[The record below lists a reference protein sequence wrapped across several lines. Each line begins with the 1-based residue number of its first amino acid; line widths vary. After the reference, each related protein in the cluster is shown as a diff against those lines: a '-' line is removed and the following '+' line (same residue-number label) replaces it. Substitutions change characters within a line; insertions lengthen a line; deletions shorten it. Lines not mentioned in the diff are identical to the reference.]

1 MTVSAWGQETIFHY
15 VYSGAGTAPAVGE
28 TLTATGGTIL
38 VERSE
43 NSTKTLSTESFTY
56 DSSVPADMKIT
67 GGTKAIKFGT
77 SDVWFKLELTDGV
90 FKSGDIISI
99 DTGARLDGF
108 CSDAAITLGVGKVSD
123 EAQRLMDVTK
133 KSLYKAIG
141 QVKPGNRL
149 GDVQHA
155 VETFAISQ
163 GMGVVRDYCG
173 HGIGRNMHEEPS
185 IPNFGKPGTGPLLEK
200 GMVLA
205 IEPMLTAGT
214 FRVRELDDGWTV
226 VTRDGSYAAHFEHTV
241 AVTANGSEIFT
252 AFE

>member
-1 MTVSAWGQETIFHY
+1 MIEVKNEQELQRMRAAGKVTAAVLKLMTEMVRPGI
-15 VYSGAGTAPAVGE
+15 
-28 TLTATGGTIL
+28 
-38 VERSE
+38 
-43 NSTKTLSTESFTY
+43 ST
-56 DSSVPADMKIT
+56 
-67 GGTKAIKFGT
+67 
-77 SDVWFKLELTDGV
+77 LELDSAAERTIRSFGATPLFLGYYGFPGSICASVNEEVVHGIPKKDRIL
-90 FKSGDIISI
+90 KSGDIISI

-108 CSDAAITLGVGKVSD
+108 CSDAAVTLGVGKVSD
-123 EAQRLMDVTK
+123 EAQRLMDITK

-141 QVKPGNRL
+141 QVKAGRRL

-155 VETFAISQ
+155 VESFAMLHN
-163 GMGVVRDYCG
+163 MGVVRDYCG

-185 IPNFGKPGTGPLLEK
+185 IPNFGTPGTGPVLEA

-205 IEPMLTAGT
+205 IEPMLTAGS
-214 FRVRELDDGWTV
+214 FRVRELEDGWTV

>member
-1 MTVSAWGQETIFHY
+1 MIEVKNDSELQKMRE
-15 VYSGAGTAPAVGE
+15 AGKV
-28 TLTATGGTIL
+28 TATVLKLMTELVKPGISTLELDAAAEKTIRSFGATPLFLGYYGFPGTICA
-38 VERSE
+38 
-43 NSTKTLSTESFTY
+43 
-56 DSSVPADMKIT
+56 SVNEEVVHGIPKKDRI
-67 GGTKAIKFGT
+67 
-77 SDVWFKLELTDGV
+77 L
-90 FKSGDIISI
+90 KSGDIISI

-108 CSDAAITLGVGKVSD
+108 CSDAAITLGVGEVSD

-141 QVKPGNRL
+141 QVKPGKRL
-149 GDVQHA
+149 GDVEHA
-155 VETFAISQ
+155 VETFAKQ
-163 GMGVVRDYCG
+163 NGVGVVRDYCG

-185 IPNFGKPGTGPLLEK
+185 IPNFGRPGTGPLLEK

-214 FRVRELDDGWTV
+214 YRVRELDDGWTV
-226 VTRDGSYAAHFEHTV
+226 VTADGKYAAHFEHTV

>member
-1 MTVSAWGQETIFHY
+1 MIEVKNDSELQKMREAGKVTAAVLKLMTELVKPGISTLELDAAAEKTIRSF
-15 VYSGAGTAPAVGE
+15 GATPLFLGYYGFP
-28 TLTATGGTIL
+28 GTICA
-38 VERSE
+38 
-43 NSTKTLSTESFTY
+43 
-56 DSSVPADMKIT
+56 SVNEEVVHGIPKKDRI
-67 GGTKAIKFGT
+67 
-77 SDVWFKLELTDGV
+77 L
-90 FKSGDIISI
+90 KSGDIISI

-133 KSLYKAIG
+133 KSLFKAIG

-155 VETFAISQ
+155 VETFAKSN

-185 IPNFGKPGTGPLLEK
+185 IPNFGTPGTGPLLEK

-214 FRVRELDDGWTV
+214 FRVRELSDGWTV
-226 VTRDGSYAAHFEHTV
+226 VTRDGSLAAHFEHTV

>member
-1 MTVSAWGQETIFHY
+1 MIEVKNDQELQKMREAGKVTAAVLKLMTE
-15 VYSGAGTAPAVGE
+15 
-28 TLTATGGTIL
+28 L
-38 VERSE
+38 VKPGI
-43 NSTKTLSTESFTY
+43 ST
-56 DSSVPADMKIT
+56 
-67 GGTKAIKFGT
+67 
-77 SDVWFKLELTDGV
+77 LELDQAAEKKIRSFGATPLFLGYYGFPGSICASVNEEVVHGIPKKDRIL
-90 FKSGDIISI
+90 KSGDIISI

-108 CSDAAITLGVGKVSD
+108 CSDAAITLGVGEVSD

-141 QVKPGNRL
+141 LVKPGIRL

-200 GMVLA
+200 GMTLA

-214 FRVRELDDGWTV
+214 YKVRELDDGWTV

>member
-1 MTVSAWGQETIFHY
+1 MIEVKNDSELQKMREAGKVTAAVLKLMTELVKPGISTLELDAAAEKTIRSF
-15 VYSGAGTAPAVGE
+15 GATPLFLGYYGFP
-28 TLTATGGTIL
+28 GTICA
-38 VERSE
+38 
-43 NSTKTLSTESFTY
+43 
-56 DSSVPADMKIT
+56 SVNEEVVHGIPKKDRI
-67 GGTKAIKFGT
+67 
-77 SDVWFKLELTDGV
+77 L
-90 FKSGDIISI
+90 KSGDIISI

-108 CSDAAITLGVGKVSD
+108 CSDAAITLGVGEVSD

-141 QVKPGNRL
+141 QVKPGKRL
-149 GDVQHA
+149 GDVEHA
-155 VETFAISQ
+155 VETFAKQ
-163 GMGVVRDYCG
+163 NGVGVVRDYCG

-185 IPNFGKPGTGPLLEK
+185 ILNFGKPGTGPLLEK

-214 FRVRELDDGWTV
+214 YRVRELDDGWTV
-226 VTRDGSYAAHFEHTV
+226 VTADGKYAAHFEHTV

>member
-1 MTVSAWGQETIFHY
+1 MIEVKNDSELQKMREAGKVTAAVLKLMTELVKPGISTLELDAAAEKMIRSF
-15 VYSGAGTAPAVGE
+15 GATPLFLGYYGFP
-28 TLTATGGTIL
+28 GTICA
-38 VERSE
+38 
-43 NSTKTLSTESFTY
+43 
-56 DSSVPADMKIT
+56 SVNEEVVHGIPKKDRI
-67 GGTKAIKFGT
+67 
-77 SDVWFKLELTDGV
+77 L
-90 FKSGDIISI
+90 KSGDIISI

-108 CSDAAITLGVGKVSD
+108 CSDAAITLGVGEVSD

-141 QVKPGNRL
+141 QVKPGKRL
-149 GDVQHA
+149 GDVEHA
-155 VETFAISQ
+155 VETFAKQ
-163 GMGVVRDYCG
+163 NGVGVVRDYCG

-214 FRVRELDDGWTV
+214 YRVRELDDGWTV
-226 VTRDGSYAAHFEHTV
+226 VTADGKYAAHFEHTV

>member
-1 MTVSAWGQETIFHY
+1 MIEVKNDSELQKMREAGKVTAAVLKLMTELVKPGISTWELDAAAEKTIRSF
-15 VYSGAGTAPAVGE
+15 GATPLFLGYYGFPGSICASVNEEVVHGIPKKDR
-28 TLTATGGTIL
+28 IL
-38 VERSE
+38 
-43 NSTKTLSTESFTY
+43 
-56 DSSVPADMKIT
+56 
-67 GGTKAIKFGT
+67 
-77 SDVWFKLELTDGV
+77 
-90 FKSGDIISI
+90 KSGDIISI

-149 GDVQHA
+149 GDVEHA
-155 VETFAISQ
+155 VETFAIAN

-185 IPNFGKPGTGPLLEK
+185 IPNFGRPGTGPLLEK

-214 FRVRELDDGWTV
+214 YKVRELDDCWTV
-226 VTRDGSYAAHFEHTV
+226 VTADGKYAAHFEHTV
-241 AVTANGSEIFT
+241 AVTAHGSEIFT

>member
-1 MTVSAWGQETIFHY
+1 MIEVKNDSEIQKMREAGKVTAAVLKQMTEMVKPGISTLDLDQAAEKTIRSF
-15 VYSGAGTAPAVGE
+15 GATPLFLGYYGFPGSICASVNEEVVHGIPKKDR
-28 TLTATGGTIL
+28 IL
-38 VERSE
+38 
-43 NSTKTLSTESFTY
+43 
-56 DSSVPADMKIT
+56 
-67 GGTKAIKFGT
+67 
-77 SDVWFKLELTDGV
+77 
-90 FKSGDIISI
+90 KSGDIISI

-133 KSLYKAIG
+133 KSLHKAIG
-141 QVKPGNRL
+141 LVKPGARL
-149 GDVQHA
+149 GDIGHA
-155 VETFAISQ
+155 VETFAELHN
-163 GMGVVRDYCG
+163 MGVVRDYCG

-185 IPNFGKPGTGPLLEK
+185 IPNFGKPGTGPVLEE

-205 IEPMLTAGT
+205 IEPMITAGT
-214 FRVRELDDGWTV
+214 YRVRQLSDGWTV

>member
-1 MTVSAWGQETIFHY
+1 MIEVKNDNEIQKMREAGKVTAAVLKQMTEMVKPGISTLDLDQAAEKTIRSF
-15 VYSGAGTAPAVGE
+15 GATPLFLGYYGFPGSICASVNEEVVHGIPKKDR
-28 TLTATGGTIL
+28 IL
-38 VERSE
+38 
-43 NSTKTLSTESFTY
+43 
-56 DSSVPADMKIT
+56 
-67 GGTKAIKFGT
+67 
-77 SDVWFKLELTDGV
+77 
-90 FKSGDIISI
+90 KSGDIISI

-241 AVTANGSEIFT
+241 AVTANGSEILT

>member
-1 MTVSAWGQETIFHY
+1 MIEVKNDSELQKMREAGKVTAAVLKLMTELVKPGISTLELDAAAEKTIRSF
-15 VYSGAGTAPAVGE
+15 GATPLFLGYYGFP
-28 TLTATGGTIL
+28 GTICA
-38 VERSE
+38 
-43 NSTKTLSTESFTY
+43 
-56 DSSVPADMKIT
+56 SVNEEVVHGIPKKDRI
-67 GGTKAIKFGT
+67 
-77 SDVWFKLELTDGV
+77 L
-90 FKSGDIISI
+90 KSGDIISI

-108 CSDAAITLGVGKVSD
+108 CSDAAITLGVGEVSD

-149 GDVQHA
+149 GDVEHA
-155 VETFAISQ
+155 VETFAIAN

-185 IPNFGKPGTGPLLEK
+185 IPNFGRPGTGPLLEK

-214 FRVRELDDGWTV
+214 YKVRELDDGWTV
-226 VTRDGSYAAHFEHTV
+226 VTADGKYAAHFEHTV
-241 AVTANGSEIFT
+241 AVTAHGSEIFT

>member
-1 MTVSAWGQETIFHY
+1 MIEVKNDSELQKMREAGKVTVAVLKLMTELVKPGISTWELDAAAEKTIRSF
-15 VYSGAGTAPAVGE
+15 GATPLFLGYYGFPGSICASVNEEVVHGIPKKDR
-28 TLTATGGTIL
+28 IL
-38 VERSE
+38 
-43 NSTKTLSTESFTY
+43 
-56 DSSVPADMKIT
+56 
-67 GGTKAIKFGT
+67 
-77 SDVWFKLELTDGV
+77 
-90 FKSGDIISI
+90 KSGDIISI

-149 GDVQHA
+149 GDVEHA
-155 VETFAISQ
+155 VETFAIAN

-185 IPNFGKPGTGPLLEK
+185 IPNFGRPGTGPLLEK

-214 FRVRELDDGWTV
+214 YKVRELDDGWTV
-226 VTRDGSYAAHFEHTV
+226 VTADGKYAAHFEHTV
-241 AVTANGSEIFT
+241 AVTAHGSEIFT

>member
-1 MTVSAWGQETIFHY
+1 MIEVKNDSELQKMREAGKVTAAVLKLMTELVKPGISTLALDAAAEKTIRSF
-15 VYSGAGTAPAVGE
+15 GATPLFLGYYGFP
-28 TLTATGGTIL
+28 GTICA
-38 VERSE
+38 
-43 NSTKTLSTESFTY
+43 
-56 DSSVPADMKIT
+56 SVNEEVVHGIPKKDRI
-67 GGTKAIKFGT
+67 
-77 SDVWFKLELTDGV
+77 L
-90 FKSGDIISI
+90 KSGDIISI

-108 CSDAAITLGVGKVSD
+108 CSDAAITLGVGEVSD

-141 QVKPGNRL
+141 QVKPGKRL
-149 GDVQHA
+149 GDVEHA
-155 VETFAISQ
+155 VETFAKQ
-163 GMGVVRDYCG
+163 NGVGVVRDYCG

-214 FRVRELDDGWTV
+214 YRVRELDDGWTV
-226 VTRDGSYAAHFEHTV
+226 VTADGKYAAHFEHTV

>member
-1 MTVSAWGQETIFHY
+1 MIEVKNEQELQKMRAAGKVTAAVLKQMTEMVRPGI
-15 VYSGAGTAPAVGE
+15 
-28 TLTATGGTIL
+28 
-38 VERSE
+38 
-43 NSTKTLSTESFTY
+43 ST
-56 DSSVPADMKIT
+56 
-67 GGTKAIKFGT
+67 
-77 SDVWFKLELTDGV
+77 LELDAAAEKTIRSFGATPLFLGYYGFPGSICASVNEEVVHGIPKKDRIL
-90 FKSGDIISI
+90 KSGDIISI

-149 GDVQHA
+149 GDVEHA
-155 VETFAISQ
+155 VETFAIAN

-185 IPNFGKPGTGPLLEK
+185 IPNFGRPGTGPLLEK

-214 FRVRELDDGWTV
+214 YKVRELDDGWTV
-226 VTRDGSYAAHFEHTV
+226 VTADGKYAAHFEHTV
-241 AVTANGSEIFT
+241 AVTAHGSEIFT

>member
-1 MTVSAWGQETIFHY
+1 MIEVKNESEIQKMRAAGKVTAAVLKLMTDMVKPGVSTWELDAAAEKTIRSF
-15 VYSGAGTAPAVGE
+15 GATPLFLGYYGFPGCICASINEEVVHGIPKKDR
-28 TLTATGGTIL
+28 IL
-38 VERSE
+38 
-43 NSTKTLSTESFTY
+43 
-56 DSSVPADMKIT
+56 
-67 GGTKAIKFGT
+67 
-77 SDVWFKLELTDGV
+77 
-90 FKSGDIISI
+90 KSGDIISI

-108 CSDAAITLGVGKVSD
+108 CSDAAITLGVGEVSD

-141 QVKPGNRL
+141 QVKAGRRL

-155 VETFAISQ
+155 VETFAKQ
-163 GMGVVRDYCG
+163 HNMGLVRDYCG

-185 IPNFGKPGTGPLLEK
+185 IPNFGTPGTGPLLEA

-214 FRVRELDDGWTV
+214 YKVRELDDGWTV
-226 VTRDGSYAAHFEHTV
+226 VTLDGKYAAHFEHTV
-241 AVTANGSEIFT
+241 AVTANGSEILT

>member
-1 MTVSAWGQETIFHY
+1 MIEVKNDSELQKMREAGKVTAAVLKLMTELVKPGISTWELDAAAEKTIRAF
-15 VYSGAGTAPAVGE
+15 GATPLFLGYYGFPGSICASVNEEVVHGIPKKDR
-28 TLTATGGTIL
+28 IL
-38 VERSE
+38 
-43 NSTKTLSTESFTY
+43 
-56 DSSVPADMKIT
+56 
-67 GGTKAIKFGT
+67 
-77 SDVWFKLELTDGV
+77 
-90 FKSGDIISI
+90 KSGDIISI

-108 CSDAAITLGVGKVSD
+108 CSDAAITLGVGKVSH
-123 EAQRLMDVTK
+123 EAPRLMDVTK

-149 GDVQHA
+149 GDVEHA
-155 VETFAISQ
+155 VETFAIAN

-185 IPNFGKPGTGPLLEK
+185 IPNFGRPGTGPLLEK

-214 FRVRELDDGWTV
+214 YKVRELDDGWTV
-226 VTRDGSYAAHFEHTV
+226 VTADGKYAAHFEHTV
-241 AVTANGSEIFT
+241 AVTAHGSEIFT

>member
-1 MTVSAWGQETIFHY
+1 MIEVKNDSELQKMREAGKVMAAVLKLMTELVKPGISTLELDAAAEKTIRSF
-15 VYSGAGTAPAVGE
+15 GATPLFLGYYGFP
-28 TLTATGGTIL
+28 GTICA
-38 VERSE
+38 
-43 NSTKTLSTESFTY
+43 
-56 DSSVPADMKIT
+56 SVNEEVVHGIPKKDRI
-67 GGTKAIKFGT
+67 
-77 SDVWFKLELTDGV
+77 L
-90 FKSGDIISI
+90 KSGDIISI

-108 CSDAAITLGVGKVSD
+108 CSDAAITLGVGEVSD

-141 QVKPGNRL
+141 QVKPGKRL
-149 GDVQHA
+149 GDVEHA
-155 VETFAISQ
+155 VETFAKQ
-163 GMGVVRDYCG
+163 NGVGVVRDYCG

-185 IPNFGKPGTGPLLEK
+185 IPNFGRPGTGPLLEK

-214 FRVRELDDGWTV
+214 YRVWELDDGWTV
-226 VTRDGSYAAHFEHTV
+226 VTADGKYAAHFEHTV

>member
-1 MTVSAWGQETIFHY
+1 MIEVKNDSELQKMREAGKVTAAVLKLMTDLVKPGISTLELDAAAEKTIRSF
-15 VYSGAGTAPAVGE
+15 GATPLFLGYYGFP
-28 TLTATGGTIL
+28 GTICA
-38 VERSE
+38 
-43 NSTKTLSTESFTY
+43 
-56 DSSVPADMKIT
+56 SVNEEVVHGIPKKDRI
-67 GGTKAIKFGT
+67 
-77 SDVWFKLELTDGV
+77 L
-90 FKSGDIISI
+90 KSGDIISI

-108 CSDAAITLGVGKVSD
+108 CSDAAITLGVGEVSD

-141 QVKPGNRL
+141 QVKPGKRL
-149 GDVQHA
+149 GDVEHA
-155 VETFAISQ
+155 VETFAKQ
-163 GMGVVRDYCG
+163 NGVGVVRDYCG

-214 FRVRELDDGWTV
+214 YRVRELDDGWTV
-226 VTRDGSYAAHFEHTV
+226 VTADGKYAAHFEHTV

>member
-1 MTVSAWGQETIFHY
+1 MIEVKNEQELARMRKAGKVTAAVLKQMTELVRPGISTWELDQAAEKTIRSF
-15 VYSGAGTAPAVGE
+15 GATPLFLGYYGFPGSICASVNEEVVHGIPKKDR
-28 TLTATGGTIL
+28 IL
-38 VERSE
+38 
-43 NSTKTLSTESFTY
+43 
-56 DSSVPADMKIT
+56 
-67 GGTKAIKFGT
+67 
-77 SDVWFKLELTDGV
+77 
-90 FKSGDIISI
+90 KSGDIISI

-123 EAQRLMDVTK
+123 EAQKLMDITK

-141 QVKPGNRL
+141 QVKAGRRL

-155 VETFAISQ
+155 VETFAMQ
-163 GMGVVRDYCG
+163 HNMGVVRDYCG

-185 IPNFGKPGTGPLLEK
+185 IPNFGTPGTGPVLEA

-214 FRVRELDDGWTV
+214 FRVRELEDGWTV

>member
-1 MTVSAWGQETIFHY
+1 MIEVKNDSELQKMREAGKVTAAVLKLMTELVKPGISTLELDVAAEKTIRSF
-15 VYSGAGTAPAVGE
+15 GATPLFLGYYGFP
-28 TLTATGGTIL
+28 GTICA
-38 VERSE
+38 
-43 NSTKTLSTESFTY
+43 
-56 DSSVPADMKIT
+56 SVNEEVVHGIPKKDRI
-67 GGTKAIKFGT
+67 
-77 SDVWFKLELTDGV
+77 L
-90 FKSGDIISI
+90 KSGDIISI

-108 CSDAAITLGVGKVSD
+108 CSDAAITLGVGEVSD

-141 QVKPGNRL
+141 QVKPGKRL
-149 GDVQHA
+149 GDVEHA
-155 VETFAISQ
+155 VETFAKQ
-163 GMGVVRDYCG
+163 NGVGVVRDYCG

-214 FRVRELDDGWTV
+214 YRVRELDDGWTV
-226 VTRDGSYAAHFEHTV
+226 VTADGKYAAHFEHTV

>member
-1 MTVSAWGQETIFHY
+1 MIEVKNDSEIQKMREAGKVTAAVLKQMTEMVKPGISTLDLDQAAEKTIRSF
-15 VYSGAGTAPAVGE
+15 GATPLFLGYYGFPGSICASVNEEVVHGIPKKDR
-28 TLTATGGTIL
+28 IL
-38 VERSE
+38 
-43 NSTKTLSTESFTY
+43 
-56 DSSVPADMKIT
+56 
-67 GGTKAIKFGT
+67 
-77 SDVWFKLELTDGV
+77 
-90 FKSGDIISI
+90 KSGDIISI

-141 QVKPGNRL
+141 QVKPGRRL

-241 AVTANGSEIFT
+241 AVTADGSEILT

>member
-1 MTVSAWGQETIFHY
+1 MIEIKNESELQKMREAGKVTAAVLKLMTQ
-15 VYSGAGTAPAVGE
+15 
-28 TLTATGGTIL
+28 L
-38 VERSE
+38 VKPGI
-43 NSTKTLSTESFTY
+43 ST
-56 DSSVPADMKIT
+56 
-67 GGTKAIKFGT
+67 
-77 SDVWFKLELTDGV
+77 LELDREAEKTIRSFGATPLFLGYYDYPASICASVNEEVVHGIP
-90 FKSGDIISI
+90 KKGRILREGDIISI

-123 EAQRLMDVTK
+123 KAQRLMDVTK

-141 QVKPGNRL
+141 QVKAGRRL

-155 VETFAISQ
+155 VETFATEN

-185 IPNFGKPGTGPLLEK
+185 IPNFGRPNTGPVLAA

-205 IEPMLTAGT
+205 IEPMLTAGSYK
-214 FRVRELDDGWTV
+214 VRELDDGWTV
-226 VTRDGSYAAHFEHTV
+226 VTQDGSYAAHFEHTV

>member
-1 MTVSAWGQETIFHY
+1 MIEVKNDSELQKMREAGKVTAAVLKLMTELVKPGISTLELDAAAEKTIRSF
-15 VYSGAGTAPAVGE
+15 GATPLFLGYYGFP
-28 TLTATGGTIL
+28 GTICA
-38 VERSE
+38 
-43 NSTKTLSTESFTY
+43 
-56 DSSVPADMKIT
+56 SVNEEVVHGIPKKDRI
-67 GGTKAIKFGT
+67 
-77 SDVWFKLELTDGV
+77 L
-90 FKSGDIISI
+90 KSGDIISI

-108 CSDAAITLGVGKVSD
+108 CSDAAITLGVGEVSD

-141 QVKPGNRL
+141 QVKPGKRL
-149 GDVQHA
+149 GDVEHA
-155 VETFAISQ
+155 VETFAKQ
-163 GMGVVRDYCG
+163 NGVGVVRDYCG

-185 IPNFGKPGTGPLLEK
+185 IPNFGRPGTGPLLEK

-214 FRVRELDDGWTV
+214 YRVRELDDGWTV
-226 VTRDGSYAAHFEHTV
+226 VTADGKYAAHFEHTV

>member
-1 MTVSAWGQETIFHY
+1 MHGI
-15 VYSGAGTAPAVGE
+15 PKKDR
-28 TLTATGGTIL
+28 IL
-38 VERSE
+38 
-43 NSTKTLSTESFTY
+43 
-56 DSSVPADMKIT
+56 
-67 GGTKAIKFGT
+67 
-77 SDVWFKLELTDGV
+77 
-90 FKSGDIISI
+90 KSGDIISI

-133 KSLYKAIG
+133 KSLFKAIG

-155 VETFAISQ
+155 VETFAKSN

-185 IPNFGKPGTGPLLEK
+185 IPNFGTPGTGPLLEK

-214 FRVRELDDGWTV
+214 FRVRELSDGWTV
-226 VTRDGSYAAHFEHTV
+226 VTRAGSLAAHFEHTV

>member
-1 MTVSAWGQETIFHY
+1 MIEVKNDSELQKMREAGKVTAAVLKLMTELVKPGISTLELDAAAEKTIRSF
-15 VYSGAGTAPAVGE
+15 GATPLFLGYYGFP
-28 TLTATGGTIL
+28 GTICASINEEVVHGIPKKDRIL
-38 VERSE
+38 
-43 NSTKTLSTESFTY
+43 
-56 DSSVPADMKIT
+56 
-67 GGTKAIKFGT
+67 
-77 SDVWFKLELTDGV
+77 
-90 FKSGDIISI
+90 KSGDIISI

-108 CSDAAITLGVGKVSD
+108 CSDAAITLGVGEVSD

-141 QVKPGNRL
+141 QVKPGKRL
-149 GDVQHA
+149 GDVEHA
-155 VETFAISQ
+155 VETFAKQ
-163 GMGVVRDYCG
+163 NGVGVVRDYCG

-214 FRVRELDDGWTV
+214 YRVRELDDGWTV
-226 VTRDGSYAAHFEHTV
+226 VTADGKYAAHFEHTV

>member
-1 MTVSAWGQETIFHY
+1 MIEVKNDSELQKMREAGKVTAAVLKLMTELVKPGISTLELDAAAEKTIRSF
-15 VYSGAGTAPAVGE
+15 GATPLFLGYYGFP
-28 TLTATGGTIL
+28 GTICA
-38 VERSE
+38 
-43 NSTKTLSTESFTY
+43 
-56 DSSVPADMKIT
+56 SVNEEVVHGIPKKDRI
-67 GGTKAIKFGT
+67 
-77 SDVWFKLELTDGV
+77 L
-90 FKSGDIISI
+90 KSGDIISI

-108 CSDAAITLGVGKVSD
+108 CSDAAITLGVGEVSD
-123 EAQRLMDVTK
+123 EAQRLMDITK

-141 QVKPGNRL
+141 QVKPGKRL
-149 GDVQHA
+149 GDVEHA
-155 VETFAISQ
+155 VETFAKQ
-163 GMGVVRDYCG
+163 NGVGVVRDYCG

-214 FRVRELDDGWTV
+214 YRVRELDDGWTV
-226 VTRDGSYAAHFEHTV
+226 VTADGKYAAHFEHTV

>member
-1 MTVSAWGQETIFHY
+1 MIEVKNEQELQRMRAAGKVTAAVLKLMTEMVRPGI
-15 VYSGAGTAPAVGE
+15 
-28 TLTATGGTIL
+28 
-38 VERSE
+38 
-43 NSTKTLSTESFTY
+43 ST
-56 DSSVPADMKIT
+56 
-67 GGTKAIKFGT
+67 
-77 SDVWFKLELTDGV
+77 LELDSAAERTIRSFGATPLFLGYYGFPGSICASVNEEVVHGIPKKDRIL
-90 FKSGDIISI
+90 KSGDIISI

-108 CSDAAITLGVGKVSD
+108 CSDAAVTLGVGKVSD

-141 QVKPGNRL
+141 QVKAGRRL

-155 VETFAISQ
+155 VEAFAKLHNV
-163 GMGVVRDYCG
+163 GVVRDYCG

-185 IPNFGKPGTGPLLEK
+185 IPNCGTPGTGPVLEA

-205 IEPMLTAGT
+205 IEPMLTAGS
-214 FRVRELDDGWTV
+214 FRVRELEDGWTV
-226 VTRDGSYAAHFEHTV
+226 VTRDGSYAAQFEHTV

>member
-1 MTVSAWGQETIFHY
+1 MIEIKNERELQKMREAGKVTAAVLKQMTQLVRPGISTWELDREAEKTIRSF
-15 VYSGAGTAPAVGE
+15 GATPLFLGYYGFPGSICASVNEEVVHGIPKKGR
-28 TLTATGGTIL
+28 IL
-38 VERSE
+38 
-43 NSTKTLSTESFTY
+43 
-56 DSSVPADMKIT
+56 
-67 GGTKAIKFGT
+67 
-77 SDVWFKLELTDGV
+77 
-90 FKSGDIISI
+90 KSGDIISI

-123 EAQRLMDVTK
+123 EAQRLMDVTR

-141 QVKPGNRL
+141 QVKAGRRL

-155 VETFAISQ
+155 VETFATEN

-173 HGIGRNMHEEPS
+173 HGIGRNMHEDPS
-185 IPNFGKPGTGPLLEK
+185 IPNFGKAGTGPVLAA

-214 FRVRELDDGWTV
+214 YKVRELDDGWTV
-226 VTRDGSYAAHFEHTV
+226 VTQDGKYAAHFEHTV